1 LAQTPDVEMQ
11 MRAGRPPGVADGR
24 DMLTSPDS
32 LPDNDAYRTLFEVS
46 VYRLSAIVMEDDYLV
61 VVTIVHRWIG
71 ATAIRRAIFRVDH
84 LSVSRSNNA
93 FADRPRD
100 IDRILHSLYRKVRDF
115 PGSGT
120 RGLGDSEPLPL
131 HGEAHLICR
140 VILKALREPRV
151 GMLTADLHS
160 ATGIARRHV
169 STPIIRTDDERHRHP
184 FEARRH
190 LPDEKITPR
199 LGTCDTQ
206 LEPAARTLVNPRNQ
220 EWALRFKVERRATS
234 CMFGLFGRLKNEDGR
249 TDCQCD
255 R

>member
-1 LAQTPDVEMQ
+1 MAQTPDVEMQ
-11 MRAGRPPGVADGR
+11 MRTGRPPGVADGS

-32 LPDNDAYRTLFEVS
+32 LPDNDAYRTLLEVS

-71 ATAIRRAIFRVDH
+71 AAAIRRAIFRIDN
-84 LSVSRSNNA
+84 LAISGGDNA
-93 FADRPRD
+93 FADPPRN
-100 IDRILHSLYRKVRDF
+100 IDRVLHSLDRKVRDF
-115 PGSGT
+115 SGRRT
-120 RGLGDSEPLPL
+120 GRLGDSEPLPL
-131 HGEAHLICR
+131 HGEPDLICR
-140 VILKALREPRV
+140 VILKALREPRI

-206 LEPAARTLVNPRNQ
+206 LEPAARTLVDPRDL
-220 EWALRFKVERRATS
+220 EWTLRFKLERRATS
-234 CMFGLFGRLKNEDGR
+234 CMFGLFVRLKDEDG
-249 TDCQCD
+249 
-255 R
+255 